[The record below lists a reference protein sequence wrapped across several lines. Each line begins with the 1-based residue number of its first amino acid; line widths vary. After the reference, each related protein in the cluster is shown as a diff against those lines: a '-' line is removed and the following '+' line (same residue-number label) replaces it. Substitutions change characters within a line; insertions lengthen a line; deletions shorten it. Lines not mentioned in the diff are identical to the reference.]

1 MKTVTRFIF
10 AIVVVMIL
18 LACAKTAIETQC
30 AKPTLTPSEG
40 TGPAG
45 QNITVKIETSTQGAY
60 LRWTDISPPPPQSQW
75 HTITGQK
82 GDALTVYGRTLR
94 AIAFEPG
101 MTDSPIAEGIYVG
114 Q

>member
-18 LACAKTAIETQC
+18 LACAKTAMETQC
-30 AKPTLTPSEG
+30 AKPTLTPPGG

-45 QNITVKIETSTQGAY
+45 QNITVHIETSTPGAY
-60 LRWTDISPPPPQSQW
+60 LRWTDVSPPPPQSQW
-75 HTITGQK
+75 HTISAQK

-94 AIAFEPG
+94 AMAFKTG
-101 MTDSPIAEGIYVG
+101 LTDSDIATGTYVG